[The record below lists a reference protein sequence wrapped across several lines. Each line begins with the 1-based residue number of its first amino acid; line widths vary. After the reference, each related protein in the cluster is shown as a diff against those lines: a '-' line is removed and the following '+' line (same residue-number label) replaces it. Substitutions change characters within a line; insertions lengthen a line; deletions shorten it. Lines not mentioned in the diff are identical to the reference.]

1 MVFVGLLIVK
11 ILKVYGYKTQ
21 IKWVTFICV
30 LYEYLGNTQEIK
42 IFDFLNFIVHRKNF
56 MLIVVNNFT
65 LWSFKVLY
73 QNEIL

>member
-42 IFDFLNFIVHRKNF
+42 IFDF
-56 MLIVVNNFT
+56 
-65 LWSFKVLY
+65 FKFY
-73 QNEIL
+73 CT